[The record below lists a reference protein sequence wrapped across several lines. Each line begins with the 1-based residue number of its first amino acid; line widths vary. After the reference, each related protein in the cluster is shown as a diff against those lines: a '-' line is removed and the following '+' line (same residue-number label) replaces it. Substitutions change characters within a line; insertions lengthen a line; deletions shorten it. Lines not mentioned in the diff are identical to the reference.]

1 MAGATRFRTLW
12 ETHYGDADAVVFVVD
27 ASDRM
32 RLCQVRDSHALLPD
46 RKTTGQRA
54 MSRRLAAEVPSSV
67 QDELQTMLEHED
79 MRQSTMPLLIFCNKM
94 DLPGALTP
102 AECVESLELE
112 KIRDRPWHIA
122 ASNALTG
129 EGVGEGILWLAET
142 ILEAPESKADAKW
155 DGGGGGGSGGSKK

>member
-32 RLCQVRDSHALLPD
+32 RLCQ
-46 RKTTGQRA
+46 
-54 MSRRLAAEVPSSV
+54 V